1 MSRAVLTTFEEYQKE
16 RVKFVQTIAELAR
29 QPQNIESLQAAGV
42 MGLLRPLLLDSISSI
57 QQSAALA
64 LARLASYS
72 AEIAEA
78 IVSNQV
84 LPQLIDS
91 LSRQNR
97 FYKKAAA
104 YVLKSVAK
112 HSEHLAQCVIDA
124 GALDAL
130 VNCLDEFD
138 PNVKEGAA
146 YALACIAKHNN
157 PALAEEVA
165 KAGAIERLSI
175 CIQDPETSLKK
186 IATMALSEV
195 AKHTP
200 ELADRIASNAGTL
213 RVLTGNLAD
222 RDLELR
228 QHSCTCLANIAK
240 HNEDLAHKVA
250 GADLFPKIVD
260 RCLKEE
266 GKERLQ
272 RQAALCLKEIA
283 GQSLGL
289 AKMVSDVGGVSCV
302 VDYLNKA
309 PGAAKLHAIMT
320 LGFISGFDKELAR
333 SVVQCK
339 GHMALVNALREVKE
353 DHIKAAAAWSLGQI
367 GRHSTELAKDLA
379 EQDVMKELLVVYMAA
394 DEKSDLKNKAKRALR
409 SIIQQCQ
416 EMDALQPLLE
426 TAPEKIVKHVVAQMA
441 IILKNRPSLKKEF
454 AERECLKRLQEIRA
468 PPESKLQSSINEI
481 NDLFPPEVVQHYS
494 PDYIN
499 TLIKKVEELHQHPE

>member
-1 MSRAVLTTFEEYQKE
+1 MSRAVLTSFEEYQKE

-29 QPQNIESLQAAGV
+29 QPQNIEALQAAGV
-42 MGLLRPLLLDSISSI
+42 MGLLRPLLLDNVSSI

-91 LSRQNR
+91 LSKQNR

-130 VNCLDEFD
+130 V
-138 PNVKEGAA
+138 V
-146 YALACIAKHNN
+146 
-157 PALAEEVA
+157 
-165 KAGAIERLSI
+165 
-175 CIQDPETSLKK
+175 
-186 IATMALSEV
+186 SEI

-200 ELADRIASNAGTL
+200 ELADRIANNAGTL

-222 RDLELR
+222 RDFELR

-240 HNEDLAHKVA
+240 HNEDLAQKVA

-283 GQSLGL
+283 GQSISL
-289 AKMVSDVGGVSCV
+289 ARMVSDVGGVSCV

-320 LGFISGFDKELAR
+320 LGFISGFDQDLAKN
-333 SVVQCK
+333 VVQCK
-339 GHMALVNALREVKE
+339 GHIALVNSLREVKE

-367 GRHSTELAKDLA
+367 GRHSVELARDLA
-379 EQDVMKELLVVYMAA
+379 EQDVLRELLVVYMGA
-394 DEKSDLKNKAKRALR
+394 DEKGDLKNKAKRALR

-426 TAPEKIVKHVVAQMA
+426 SAPEKIVKHVVAQMA
-441 IILKNRPSLKKEF
+441 IILKNKPTLKKDF
-454 AERECLKRLQEIRA
+454 AEKGCLKRLQEIHA

>member
-1 MSRAVLTTFEEYQKE
+1 MSRAVLTTFDDYQKE
-16 RVKFVQTIAELAR
+16 RIKFVQTIAEMAR
-29 QPQNIESLQAAGV
+29 QPQNIEYLQSAGV
-42 MGLLRPLLLDSISSI
+42 MGLLRPLLLDKVSSI
-57 QQSAALA
+57 QQTAALA

-72 AEIAEA
+72 SEIAEA

-91 LSRQNR
+91 LSKQNR

-124 GALDAL
+124 GALEAL
-130 VNCLDEFD
+130 VNCLEDFD

-146 YALACIAKHNN
+146 FALACIAKHDNS
-157 PALAEEVA
+157 ALAEEVV
-165 KAGAIERLSI
+165 KAGALERLAV

-186 IATMALSEV
+186 IATMSLSEIV
-195 AKHTP
+195 KHTA
-200 ELADRIASNAGTL
+200 ELAERLANNPGTL

-240 HNEDLAHKVA
+240 HNEDLAQKVA
-250 GADLFPKIVD
+250 SADLFPKIVD

-266 GKERLQ
+266 GKEKLQ
-272 RQAALCLKEIA
+272 RQAALCFKEIA
-283 GQSLGL
+283 GRSLSL
-289 AKMVSDVGGVSCV
+289 ARMISDVGGVNCI

-309 PGAAKLHAIMT
+309 PGTAKLHAIMT
-320 LGFISGFDKELAR
+320 LGYVAGFERDLAR
-333 SVVQCK
+333 NVVQCK
-339 GHMALVNALREVKE
+339 GHIALVSALKE
-353 DHIKAAAAWSLGQI
+353 ADQDHIKAAAAWSLGQI

-379 EQDVMKELLVVYMAA
+379 EQNVMQELLDVYIKAE
-394 DEKSDLKNKAKRALR
+394 DKSDLKDKSKHALK

-416 EMDALQPLLE
+416 EMNALQPLLVK
-426 TAPEKIVKHVVAQMA
+426 APEKMVKYVVAQMA
-441 IILKNRPSLKKEF
+441 VILKNKPALRKKFAEEDCLKK
-454 AERECLKRLQEIRA
+454 LQEIKA

-499 TLIKKVEELHQHPE
+499 VLIKKVEEQHQHLD

>member
-16 RVKFVQTIAELAR
+16 RIKFVQTIAEMAR
-29 QPQNIESLQAAGV
+29 QPQNIGYLQAAGV
-42 MGLLRPLLLDSISSI
+42 MGLLRPLLLDKISSI

-72 AEIAEA
+72 PEIAEA

-91 LSRQNR
+91 LSKQNR

-112 HSEHLAQCVIDA
+112 HSVQLAQCVINA
-124 GALDAL
+124 GALEAL
-130 VNCLDEFD
+130 VNCLEDFD

-146 YALACIAKHNN
+146 YALACIAKHNDST
-157 PALAEEVA
+157 LAKEVA
-165 KAGAIERLSI
+165 KAGAIERLAI

-186 IATMALSEV
+186 VATMALSEI

-200 ELADRIASNAGTL
+200 ELAERIANNAGTL

-228 QHSCTCLANIAK
+228 QHCCTCLANIAK
-240 HNEDLAHKVA
+240 HNEDLAQKVA
-250 GADLFPKIVD
+250 SADLFPKIVD

-266 GKERLQ
+266 GKEKLQ
-272 RQAALCLKEIA
+272 RQAALCFKEIA
-283 GQSLGL
+283 SQSISL
-289 AKMVSDVGGVSCV
+289 ARMISDVGGVNCI

-309 PGAAKLHAIMT
+309 PGTAKLYAIMT
-320 LGFISGFDKELAR
+320 LGFVSRFDKDLAR
-333 SVVQCK
+333 NVVQCK
-339 GHMALVNALREVKE
+339 GHIALVNAMKEVTE

-367 GRHSTELAKDLA
+367 GRHSAELAKDLA
-379 EQDVMKELLVVYMAA
+379 EQNAMEALLEVYMKVE
-394 DEKSDLKNKAKRALR
+394 DKSDWKKKAKDALKR
-409 SIIQQCQ
+409 IIHECQ

-426 TAPEKIVKHVVAQMA
+426 KAPEKIVKHVVAQMA
-441 IILKNRPSLKKEF
+441 VILKNKPALKKKFVEQD
-454 AERECLKRLQEIRA
+454 CLKRLQEIKA

-481 NDLFPPEVVQHYS
+481 NELYPPEVVQHYS

-499 TLIKKVEELHQHPE
+499 VLIKKVEEQHQHLE